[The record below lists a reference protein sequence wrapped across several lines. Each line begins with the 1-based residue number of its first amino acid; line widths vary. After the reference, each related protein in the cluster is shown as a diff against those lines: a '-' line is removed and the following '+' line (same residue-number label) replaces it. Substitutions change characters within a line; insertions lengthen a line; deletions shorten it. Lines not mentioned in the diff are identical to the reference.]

1 MTKEL
6 IKQSKWDLLDLNDN
20 NFSYFDYK
28 HENRNDDYLPLIKE
42 IIEKYDTLIFATPIY
57 WYSMSGII
65 KVFFDRFTDLLTVEK
80 ELGRKLRGKKMAVI
94 SCSIGDNLGD
104 NFWFPFS
111 ETAKY
116 LGMKYIGNMHTIT
129 GENNRQKI
137 TGFINLIEK

>member
-6 IKQSKWDLLDLNDN
+6 IKQSKWDLLDLNDY

-65 KVFFDRFTDLLTVEK
+65 KVFFDRFIDLLTVEK
-80 ELGRKLRGKKMAVI
+80 ELRRKLRGKKMAVI

-116 LGMKYIGNMHTIT
+116 LGMKYIENMHTIT